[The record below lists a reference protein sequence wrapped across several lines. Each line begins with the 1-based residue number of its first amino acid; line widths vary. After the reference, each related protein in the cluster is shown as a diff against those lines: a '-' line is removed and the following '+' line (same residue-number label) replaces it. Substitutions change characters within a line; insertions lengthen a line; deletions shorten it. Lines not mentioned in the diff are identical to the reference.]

1 MFRLNTI
8 LYNVS
13 LEAVSGNTDINI
25 AGIQF
30 DSRKV
35 ESKDVFVA
43 VRGTNVDGHDFIE
56 QALDKGAVAIVCEQL
71 PDSLRTGITYV
82 AVKNAGFALGIIA
95 ANYYQNPSKKLTLI
109 GITGTNGKTTVAT
122 LLYRLFA
129 KLGYK
134 SGLISTI
141 QNLVGEQETV
151 ATHTTPDAVRLNSL
165 LNDMVISGCTHCF
178 MEVSSHALD
187 QGRVA
192 GLDFSGAIFTNISHD
207 HLDYHQKFDE
217 YIKAKKLLF
226 DMLPAAA
233 FSLVNSDDKRGR
245 VMLQNTRSFKSTY
258 SLKSAS
264 EYKAKIISNSL
275 EGLQLTID
283 GRDVWFKIFGDFNAY
298 NLLAVYGAAM
308 LMGED
313 PEQVLMILSELEAA
327 PGRLEQVKSE
337 LGITAL
343 VDYAHTPD
351 ALKNVLQTIN
361 NFRTGNESLITVV
374 GCGGDRDKD
383 KRPVMAS
390 IACNLSDKVIFTS
403 DNPRTEEPMQIIREM
418 QAGVG
423 AGELKKTLILEDRE
437 EAIKTACMMA
447 DDRDIILV
455 AGKGHEP
462 YQEIKGIKHPFDD
475 REVLGRMLRLMK
487 N

>member
-1 MFRLNTI
+1 

-275 EGLQLTID
+275 EGLQLTVD

>member
-1 MFRLNTI
+1 M
-8 LYNVS
+8 YNVS
-13 LEAVSGNTDINI
+13 LKAISGNTDIMV
-25 AGIQF
+25 AGIEF
-30 DSRKV
+30 DSRNV
-35 ESKDVFVA
+35 APEGLFVA
-43 VRGTNVDGHDFIE
+43 VKGTMVDGHDFIE
-56 QALDKGAVAIVCEQL
+56 QALDNGAIAIVCEHL
-71 PDSLRTGITYV
+71 PEELRSGVTYV
-82 AVKNAGFALGIIA
+82 AVKDAGSALGIIA
-95 ANYYQNPSKKLTLI
+95 ANFYENPSKKLTLV

-122 LLYRLFA
+122 LLYKLFD

-141 QNLVGEQETV
+141 QNLIGEKV
-151 ATHTTPDAVRLNSL
+151 IPATHTTPDAIQLNRLML
-165 LNDMVISGCTHCF
+165 DMVNEGCTHCF

-187 QGRVA
+187 QDRVA

-207 HLDYHQKFDE
+207 HLDYHQTFDE
-217 YIKAKKLLF
+217 YIKAKKMLF
-226 DMLPAAA
+226 DMLTASA
-233 FSLVNSDDKRGR
+233 FSLVNTDDKRGR
-245 VMLQNTRSFKSTY
+245 VMQQNTKSFKSTY

-275 EGLQLTID
+275 DGLQLTID

-298 NLLAVYGAAM
+298 NLLSVYGAAM

-313 PEQVLMILSELEAA
+313 PEQVLMVLSELDAA
-327 PGRLEQVKSE
+327 PGRLERVKADV
-337 LGITAL
+337 GITAL

-351 ALKNVLQTIN
+351 ALKNVLQTIAD
-361 NFRTGNESLITVV
+361 FRSGNETLITVV
-374 GCGGDRDKD
+374 GCGGDRDKE
-383 KRPVMAS
+383 KRPMMAS
-390 IACNLSDKVIFTS
+390 IACDYSDKVIFTS

-423 AGELKKTLILEDRE
+423 PSEMRKTIALEDRE

-447 DDRDIILV
+447 DGKDIILV

-462 YQEIKGIKHPFDD
+462 YQEIMGKKHPFDD
-475 REVLGRMLRLMK
+475 REVLSRMLKLMK